1 MRNPV
6 TLERRGIEQDLV
18 GQQVEVWTEY
28 ASAMVSI
35 EPIRGRA
42 YFQASAERADITH
55 ELRLRRISGVMP
67 RDRVVYGARVF
78 DIRSVIDVS
87 EKERELVLMCI
98 ETLSAK

>member
-6 TLERRGIEQDLV
+6 TFERRAIEQDAV
-18 GQQVEVWTEY
+18 GQQVSVWNAY

-35 EPIRGRA
+35 EPVRGRA

-55 ELRLRRISGVMP
+55 EIRMRKSASVLP
-67 RDRVVYGARVF
+67 RDRAVMGERVF

-87 EKERELVLMCI
+87 EMGRELVLMCV
-98 ETLSAK
+98 ETLNAN